1 MLVSSVIISARADQ
15 TLAVIVLNTNTNT
28 SFQCTTNGGTGDD
41 GDFLYDSAAMDF
53 LRIGIIEFSCDF
65 EGNLVGIGSADD
77 SFYIKTIAIYG
88 EERTIAT

>member
-1 MLVSSVIISARADQ
+1 
-15 TLAVIVLNTNTNT
+15 
-28 SFQCTTNGGTGDD
+28 
-41 GDFLYDSAAMDF
+41 MDF